1 MLPEGDLSMK
11 KIHTS
16 KPNPTP
22 DGSHLSPDHPMK
34 ALEPGASNR
43 LPLTFMGAGGVGYR
57 KPVPYFP
64 VREKATMISREEAM
78 ANREKLRS

>member
-11 KIHTS
+11 KIHDS

-22 DGSHLSPDHPMK
+22 DGSHLSSSHPMK
-34 ALEPGASNR
+34 FLKPGESKM

-57 KPVPYFP
+57 TPVPYFP
-64 VREKATMISREEAM
+64 VRKKATMISREEAM
-78 ANREKLRS
+78 ANRVKLRS